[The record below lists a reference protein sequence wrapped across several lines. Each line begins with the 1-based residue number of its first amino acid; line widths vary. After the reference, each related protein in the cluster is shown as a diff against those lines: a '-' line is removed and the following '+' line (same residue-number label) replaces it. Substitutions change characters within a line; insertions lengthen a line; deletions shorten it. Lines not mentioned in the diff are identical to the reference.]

1 MEKRKTLMAW
11 IALPEPFSNA
21 SNADVLA
28 GAFVLRIV
36 ALDAEHADSDAVA
49 LVRSRGRTLLYA
61 ASPLRDRSLP
71 QSSDVALTTS
81 SPALVHVA
89 VVHDVNADATSTVAV
104 YCNGELY
111 KPVYQVPS
119 LAVFGAG
126 AAALSIGGGDRDGA
140 TLPLPFDVEQVRLY
154 DSALSADDIRIVYA
168 AEHCSNGLMDGG
180 ERGVD
185 CGDVGSG
192 CVSCADRCA
201 NGVVDGDETDV
212 DCGGIHCAVCAGAP
226 QVAVLARYA
235 PRDRRRLLAGM
246 ILGGNGGR
254 SSQITISLMHGRSR
268 LRSASVA
275 VLSGVSHEDAG
286 GRCIFARSRSVILSE
301 RGLLPNNLYHTT
313 DADDACEHSWRDSSA
328 RAAVV
333 VDLGQEM
340 RIDELRLMNWN
351 VVNTTEFGVRLLDIA
366 IAKSDPAH
374 FELVRTR
381 VAVAQAPGV
390 ETAAFEQ
397 RIAFVNTT
405 GRFVKLFKMVDWR
418 NRDGGALSK
427 LRVIGQPLANETTGQ
442 AVHVDTFLRDN
453 GLVMSDDDAGGVGVS
468 DGLSIRPFMLGDVLR
483 LRFTR
488 PSTLSVIAMTS
499 VVRRDGA
506 THGAFATLRC
516 DNGGEPIDLSVI
528 ESHLFGVR
536 DVRDCTISVVPNAQF
551 LLGSVSWRQQQQ

>member
-1 MEKRKTLMAW
+1 MAW
-11 IALPEPFSNA
+11 IALPEPFCQCKQRRCARWCVCFANCRAGRRARRQRRCGACALAWSHAAVCRVAAARPFVAAVERCRADGLVVA
-21 SNADVLA
+21 S
-28 GAFVLRIV
+28 
-36 ALDAEHADSDAVA
+36 
-49 LVRSRGRTLLYA
+49 
-61 ASPLRDRSLP
+61 
-71 QSSDVALTTS
+71 SSCTWLWCTTS
-81 SPALVHVA
+81 MPTQRPRWLCIVTESC
-89 VVHDVNADATSTVAV
+89 TSRSIR
-104 YCNGELY
+104 CRRSQCLR
-111 KPVYQVPS
+111 
-119 LAVFGAG
+119 AG

-275 VLSGVSHEDAG
+275 ALSGVSHEDAG

-351 VVNTTEFGVRLLDIA
+351 VVNTTEFGR
-366 IAKSDPAH
+366 
-374 FELVRTR
+374 
-381 VAVAQAPGV
+381 
-390 ETAAFEQ
+390 
-397 RIAFVNTT
+397 
-405 GRFVKLFKMVDWR
+405 
-418 NRDGGALSK
+418 ALA
-427 LRVIGQPLANETTGQ
+427 RHRHCEE
-442 AVHVDTFLRDN
+442 
-453 GLVMSDDDAGGVGVS
+453 
-468 DGLSIRPFMLGDVLR
+468 
-483 LRFTR
+483 
-488 PSTLSVIAMTS
+488 
-499 VVRRDGA
+499 RRWA
-506 THGAFATLRC
+506 SSL
-516 DNGGEPIDLSVI
+516 
-528 ESHLFGVR
+528 
-536 DVRDCTISVVPNAQF
+536 
-551 LLGSVSWRQQQQ
+551 